1 MTRKVKEQHH
11 LQTPPEFATFNYRD
25 YLAGKS
31 VYSVVDRPR
40 IERLARDQGNP
51 ILAILYNLKDRAQ
64 ETIAAILPE
73 PQAALLTG
81 ILLGDESG
89 IPQDVKDDFR
99 ATGTSHI
106 IAISG
111 HEAVM

>member
-1 MTRKVKEQHH
+1 
-11 LQTPPEFATFNYRD
+11 L
-25 YLAGKS
+25 
-31 VYSVVDRPR
+31 VVDRPR
-40 IERLARDQGNP
+40 IERLARDRGNP
-51 ILAILYNLKDRAQ
+51 ILAALYSLKDRAQ
-64 ETIAAILPE
+64 ETIASILPE

-89 IPQDVKDDFR
+89 TPQDVKDDFR

-111 HEAVM
+111 YNFSLLIALVSVPAVRLSCARRSHSGSRAVPNSVP